1 MQDEP
6 HPAPGHTMRETP
18 YAAPGEAAPASDK
31 RLTPAWR
38 TRRRY
43 RRAQWLLAATGLAIA
58 LAVVAAS
65 VAALPD
71 PAMALERGFVLQSV
85 AGVVATGLVP
95 WLVVGW
101 LWRRARRRNFWEW
114 Q

>member
-65 VAALPD
+65 VAALPN
-71 PAMALERGFVLQSV
+71 PAMALERGFLAQSV
-85 AGVVATGLVP
+85 VLLVAAGGMP
-95 WLVVGW
+95 WVVVGS
-101 LWRRARRRNFWEW
+101 LGRRAWRRHL
-114 Q
+114 

>member
-6 HPAPGHTMRETP
+6 PH
-18 YAAPGEAAPASDK
+18 AAPGWEPDAPSAE
-31 RLTPAWR
+31 RRQTTAWR

-71 PAMALERGFVLQSV
+71 PAMALERGFLAQSV
-85 AGVVATGLVP
+85 VLLVAAGGVP
-95 WLVVGW
+95 WVVVGS
-101 LWRRARRRNFWEW
+101 LGRRAWRRHL
-114 Q
+114 